1 MIEFFFAPFNASF
14 AVAIGLMMLIAAF
27 EVVGALIGMSPSAA
41 VDSMLPEVDLDMD
54 ADLDVDLDMD
64 VDFDADVAGGAF
76 DSDISAGPDTVT
88 AGPLSHILG
97 WLCVGRVPVLVLLVV
112 FLTAFGVS
120 GLAVQG
126 LVHNLVGA
134 PLPQIIAAI
143 LAFLAAIPATRF
155 SGLALAAIMPKE
167 QTEAVSQRRFIGK
180 VATILRGEAR
190 RGFPAEAKLTDQ
202 FGQTHY
208 ILVEPDDGS
217 QTFTKDTDVIVVKQT
232 GSVYRAIPNT
242 SAAMTDLG

>member
-14 AVAIGLMMLIAAF
+14 AVAIGLMILIAAF

-41 VDSMLPEVDLDMD
+41 VDSMLLEVELDMD
-54 ADLDVDLDMD
+54 VDLDVDLDID
-64 VDFDADVAGGAF
+64 VDLDTDVAGGAF
-76 DSDISAGPDTVT
+76 DSDISTGPDTVA

-97 WLCVGRVPVLVLLVV
+97 WLCVGRVPILVLLVV

-120 GLAVQG
+120 GLAMQG
-126 LVHNLVGA
+126 LVHSLVGA
-134 PLPQIIAAI
+134 PLPQVVAAI

-167 QTEAVSQRRFIGK
+167 QTEAVSQQRFIGK
-180 VATILRGEAR
+180 VATIVRGEAR
-190 RGFPAEAKLTDQ
+190 RDLPAEAKLTDQ

-208 ILVEPDDGS
+208 LLVEPDDGS

-242 SAAMTDLG
+242 SAAMTDLE